1 MCEFKQDNVED
12 YYEVT
17 EEIGSGQ
24 FAVVRKCVEKS
35 TGDVYAAKYI
45 KKKRAKAS
53 RRGVTREDIEREVE
67 ILKSIEHPNIISLHE
82 VFESKQEVV
91 LILQMVAGG
100 ELFDYL
106 SEKEFLRED
115 EARIFIR
122 QILSAMDY
130 LHDRGIAHFDLKPE
144 NIMLLD
150 RTSPEMKIQLI
161 DFGLAQRI
169 KPGQD
174 YRNLHGTPEFVA
186 PEIIEYEPIGLPAD
200 CWSIGVITYILLS
213 GCSPFL
219 GDDKNETFQN
229 ISAVEY
235 EFDEEY
241 FQEVSDL
248 AKDFINKFLVKNQ
261 RKRFTIKRS
270 LKHEWITT
278 GPTRIVQPPTNLQ
291 DDVIIDEEEETE
303 GEIEE
308 DSLQEVEIP
317 QETIEPEPQVTQ
329 NDVMIENDVT
339 NNNEAGEA
347 NDDVIHSKPTENDV
361 TTEIPVVHSNG
372 NEDSKENDVTA
383 APMTTQTKI
392 PLEPPSYDDVISE
405 CDNQSVTSLKPNP
418 SSPDVFTSLRN
429 HTVTSHQFMSRS
441 ASVSSIPIPV
451 HHYDVITPQK
461 STTTRARKNPQ
472 RLSLQSDYSVV
483 TSQQNDQLLS
493 ELRQKRQGIERDLRL
508 FGHSTSMLTEEMTS
522 RLRHKLA
529 REIDEMEENFTR
541 FQKSQSRG
549 RKMIKNIM
557 TSSQDNCEKS
567 SHHSSNNCKK
577 FSSVSKKFACLY
589 LIFIIASILLC
600 YRHKNLKK

>member
-24 FAVVRKCVEKS
+24 FAVVRKCIEKS
-35 TGDVYAAKYI
+35 TGDVYAAKFI
-45 KKKRAKAS
+45 KKKRARAS

-150 RTSPEMKIQLI
+150 RTSPDMKIQLI

-241 FQEVSDL
+241 FQDVSDL

-278 GPTRIVQPPTNLQ
+278 GPTRIVQQPTNLQ
-291 DDVIIDEEEETE
+291 DDVIIDEDEE

-308 DSLQEVEIP
+308 DSLQEVVEGETP

-329 NDVMIENDVT
+329 NDVTNNNETVEAIDDVVSSKPAENDVT
-339 NNNEAGEA
+339 K
-347 NDDVIHSKPTENDV
+347 V
-361 TTEIPVVHSNG
+361 IPVVHSNG
-372 NEDSKENDVTA
+372 NEDSKENDVNTV
-383 APMTTQTKI
+383 PMTTTQTEI

-405 CDNQSVTSLKPNP
+405 RDDRSVTSSLNI
-418 SSPDVFTSLRN
+418 SANSPDAFTSLRN

-441 ASVSSIPIPV
+441 ASASSIPIPV

-461 STTTRARKNPQ
+461 SMNAATRARKNPQ
-472 RLSLQSDYSVV
+472 RLSLQSDYSIV

-557 TSSQDNCEKS
+557 TSSQDELVLLQRRFLQSKARYQNLNNLIRKS
-567 SHHSSNNCKK
+567 HNS
-577 FSSVSKKFACLY
+577 
-589 LIFIIASILLC
+589 ASTSGSL
-600 YRHKNLKK
+600 RSDD